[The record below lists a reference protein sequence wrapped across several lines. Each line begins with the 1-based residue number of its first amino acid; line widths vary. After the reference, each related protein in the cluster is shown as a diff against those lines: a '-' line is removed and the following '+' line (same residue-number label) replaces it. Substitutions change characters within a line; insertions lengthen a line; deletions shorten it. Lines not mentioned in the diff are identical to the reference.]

1 MLLKSLSLYQLSKNH
16 TSIHRIHRI
25 HTIHIWFIYDSHD
38 SLLSNRYTFGK
49 TMIPRLTKLWHLKTL
64 RPQMAPASLVACL
77 VSSGWLHLE
86 LLPLLVINSWWVMYI
101 DDVYIYIYMYIYIYC
116 VCISVIY
123 STYIRSLFW
132 SSFWILV
139 IYLKLLSGAI
149 YYLKLSSCNIGL
161 FGVSGTSFQGQ
172 SGWKQDMKSRHQS
185 LPLPSRLLPQS
196 RNLTSWK
203 KRPHVVVR
211 FGPTR
216 DQLFPGTLTS
226 ASH

>member
-1 MLLKSLSLYQLSKNH
+1 M
-16 TSIHRIHRI
+16 
-25 HTIHIWFIYDSHD
+25 IHIWFTWFIVIKSIYIRKDNDS
-38 SLLSNRYTFGK
+38 K
-49 TMIPRLTKLWHLKTL
+49 THQIVA
-64 RPQMAPASLVACL
+64 PQNVEATDGTSILGGLPGFQWVASSRVVAFVGDQQL
-77 VSSGWLHLE
+77 VS
-86 LLPLLVINSWWVMYI
+86 
-101 DDVYIYIYMYIYIYC
+101 DVYRWCVHIYIYC